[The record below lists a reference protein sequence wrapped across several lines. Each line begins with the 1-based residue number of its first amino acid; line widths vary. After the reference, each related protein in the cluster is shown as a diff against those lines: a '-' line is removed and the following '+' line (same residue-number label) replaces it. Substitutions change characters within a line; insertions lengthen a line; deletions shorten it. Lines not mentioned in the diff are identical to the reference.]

1 MKAVHF
7 LFARSLASAAMLA
20 VAASVFFVAGNAQ
33 AFPTGVNSSQF
44 PSLTTG
50 CNGCHSGGTAPSVT
64 LTADSNC
71 LSTGATT
78 ILHGTVTATNGNE
91 AGWNLRVS
99 IGAGALSVGGA
110 DSSLTQLRNAE
121 ITHTAPKTA
130 AADNLIHFSAT
141 YTAPA
146 NATTTTFTMWG
157 NSVNG
162 NGSSSGDRAA
172 TTSLMLTVA
181 APPTCGAESCGT
193 ITNACGVLVVCD
205 NTCTAP
211 TICTGNTC
219 VCPAGAPNAV
229 CGTGQCRRVG
239 TSCLA
244 SSCTPGPTTDEICN
258 GLDDDCDGVPDN
270 GALCAAGQICIMG
283 GCVNV
288 VSVVD
293 AGDDAP
299 ADASDEEASVVVD
312 VGVDAADDVA
322 ADDASDVISV
332 PDVTMTDDA
341 SAPPPPIPDAA
352 PTEDASMVSDVS
364 IAEASSAFD
373 VSVTLD
379 ALVTIDASSSDDVA
393 SPMDASLVD
402 ATTAETAPSTD
413 AASAVDASIP
423 EDAGGFTVADANR
436 GADAESREGAS
447 GADVAVRADA
457 ASDAGESGIPADN
470 GCACRMTE
478 SRSAPTGAW
487 LVAFAAVVGFTRR
500 RRARLSPAARHS

>member
-1 MKAVHF
+1 MSHGVMKAVHF
-7 LFARSLASAAMLA
+7 LFARSLASAVMLA

-130 AADNLIHFSAT
+130 AADNLVHFSAT

-162 NGSSSGDRAA
+162 NGS
-172 TTSLMLTVA
+172 
-181 APPTCGAESCGT
+181 
-193 ITNACGVLVVCD
+193 
-205 NTCTAP
+205 
-211 TICTGNTC
+211 
-219 VCPAGAPNAV
+219 
-229 CGTGQCRRVG
+229 

-293 AGDDAP
+293 AGDDGQRR
-299 ADASDEEASVVVD
+299 EHRGSVERFRRIGD
-312 VGVDAADDVA
+312 VGR
-322 ADDASDVISV
+322 
-332 PDVTMTDDA
+332 PGHHRCF
-341 SAPPPPIPDAA
+341 
-352 PTEDASMVSDVS
+352 E
-364 IAEASSAFD
+364 
-373 VSVTLD
+373 L
-379 ALVTIDASSSDDVA
+379 
-393 SPMDASLVD
+393 
-402 ATTAETAPSTD
+402 
-413 AASAVDASIP
+413 
-423 EDAGGFTVADANR
+423 
-436 GADAESREGAS
+436 
-447 GADVAVRADA
+447 
-457 ASDAGESGIPADN
+457 
-470 GCACRMTE
+470 
-478 SRSAPTGAW
+478 
-487 LVAFAAVVGFTRR
+487 RR
-500 RRARLSPAARHS
+500 RRVSDGRVARRCNDG